1 MNFCS
6 QCGLESSGCLCGQ
19 PFPNTPAG
27 RDLKIQQYLESAV
40 RGVRRIK
47 PQDPDL
53 QNSFLSLMWLSA
65 QIKEI
70 FDMS

>member
-19 PFPNTPAG
+19 HFPDTRAG
-27 RDLKIQQYLESAV
+27 RELKIDQYLQAAL

-53 QNSFLSLMWLSA
+53 QHSFSSLTWLST
-65 QIKEI
+65 QIKETLVAQ
-70 FDMS
+70 